1 MKKMILLLGVV
12 LLLFSGY
19 GCSVVMAVK
28 QPEEKNLDV
37 LSPGNHQDVVRAELG
52 TPTSTGLIGIGGEKL
67 EYDVFGFSE
76 GNSRGWG
83 VGRALLYGVL
93 DFFTIG
99 LWEIVGTPIEGGIS
113 GGEKRNIRVVYNK
126 EKAVMRVDDLT
137 PQPKIQ
143 TL

>member
-1 MKKMILLLGVV
+1 MRKKILLLGI
-12 LLLFSGY
+12 LLLFSS

-37 LSPGNHQDVVRAELG
+37 LSVGSHQDVVRAELSA
-52 TPTSTGLIGIGGEKL
+52 PTSTGLMGINGEKF

-93 DFFTIG
+93 DVFTFG

-113 GGEKRNIRVVYNK
+113 GGEKRNIRVVYSK
-126 EKAVMRVDDLT
+126 EKTVMRVDDLR
-137 PQPKIQ
+137 PPDRR
-143 TL
+143 

>member
-1 MKKMILLLGVV
+1 MKKIV
-12 LLLFSGY
+12 LSIGMLFLLFSGY

-52 TPTSTGLIGIGGEKL
+52 APTSTGLMEVDGKKL
-67 EYDVFGFSE
+67 EYDVFGFQE

-99 LWEIVGTPIEGGIS
+99 LWEIVGTPIEGAIS
-113 GGEKRNIRVVYNK
+113 GGEKRNIRVIYK
-126 EKAVMRVDDLT
+126 EKAVVRVDDLK
-137 PQPKIQ
+137 PPKPPLRQ
-143 TL
+143 

>member
-1 MKKMILLLGVV
+1 MKKILVVMILAMA
-12 LLLFSGY
+12 LFSS

-37 LSPGNHQDVVRAELG
+37 LSVGNHQDVVRAELG
-52 TPTSTGLIGIGGEKL
+52 APTSTGLIGIGGEKL

-93 DFFTIG
+93 DVFTFG
-99 LWEIVGTPIEGGIS
+99 LWEVVGTPIEGGIS
-113 GGEKRNIRVVYNK
+113 GGEKRNIRVIYK
-126 EKAVMRVDDLT
+126 EKVVTRVDDLKA
-137 PQPKIQ
+137 PPKIQ